1 MALFIKANPKVAEHL
16 GLTEVRNRMPDGNYM
31 LWQADMLAFA
41 PIPLILETCKQI
53 GALALQPH
61 EARQE
66 QDGEI
71 CRPLPEALDERFR
84 IEQPEEPSEEQAG
97 EQSDGSDL
105 TDETTDAPTSE
116 SATRDAVVDTSDE
129 PTEESDAAAAP
140 EPANEEGGEIEV

>member
-1 MALFIKANPKVAEHL
+1 MALFIKANPKVAEYL

-31 LWQADMLAFA
+31 LWQADMLSFA

-66 QDGEI
+66 QDGEV

-84 IEQPEEPSEEQAG
+84 IEQPAEEDPTGEASEET
-97 EQSDGSDL
+97 EQSEES
-105 TDETTDAPTSE
+105 EAEPTEEAASE
-116 SATRDAVVDTSDE
+116 EGNEEGTSDE
-129 PTEESDAAAAP
+129 PTEEANTVAAP
-140 EPANEEGGEIEV
+140 EPANEEGGESEI

>member
-1 MALFIKANPKVAEHL
+1 MALFIKTNPKVAEHL

-41 PIPLILETCKQI
+41 PIPLILDTCKQI

-66 QDGEI
+66 QDGEV

-84 IEQPEEPSEEQAG
+84 IEQT
-97 EQSDGSDL
+97 DGSDL
-105 TDETTDAPTSE
+105 PDESETEDPTNEQIDPTSGECFRIELTEGEAENHAAETDEQTT
-116 SATRDAVVDTSDE
+116 E
-129 PTEESDAAAAP
+129 PEG
-140 EPANEEGGEIEV
+140 EEGGESEI

>member
-1 MALFIKANPKVAEHL
+1 MALFIKTNPKVAEHL

-41 PIPLILETCKQI
+41 PIPLILDTCKQI

-66 QDGEI
+66 QDGEV

-84 IEQPEEPSEEQAG
+84 IELTEG
-97 EQSDGSDL
+97 EAENHAAE
-105 TDETTDAPTSE
+105 TDEQTT
-116 SATRDAVVDTSDE
+116 E
-129 PTEESDAAAAP
+129 PEG
-140 EPANEEGGEIEV
+140 EEGGESEI

>member
-84 IEQPEEPSEEQAG
+84 IEQPAEEEPVGEDSEKTE
-97 EQSDGSDL
+97 L
-105 TDETTDAPTSE
+105 SE
-116 SATRDAVVDTSDE
+116 KSEATEAATSDE
-129 PTEESDAAAAP
+129 PTEEADAVAAP